1 MKFAAIIIFLA
12 GTNLAHAQN
21 DVATVIKSGVNNA
34 SALSEAYLSPM
45 GNTLGAGMNSSWYN
59 TAKPHKLLG
68 FDVTFNTNF
77 VMVPDVAKTYVF
89 DELDVTNL
97 ELTGTDDKAPT
108 IFGSKDDDLEATYSI
123 GTQDYTMNLP
133 PGLDFS
139 TIPIPDIRLG
149 LGLVK
154 GTEVN
159 ARFMPEYNI
168 WGKLEGKVNY
178 YGFGLKH
185 DLKQW
190 IPGIKA
196 IPILNISLQGA
207 YSKFAFT
214 SEFSDPVY
222 PDYGNMNYNPDDYED
237 QGLEFDANAFTA
249 NMIASVDL
257 PIISFYASGG
267 YNHAKT
273 NMMFNG
279 NFGFPALDDNGLYI
293 SKIKDPIDIESKHN
307 DWQGKVGMKLKLAI
321 IHIHAGYTVAEYPVI
336 STGVGI
342 SFR

>member
-1 MKFAAIIIFLA
+1 
-12 GTNLAHAQN
+12 
-21 DVATVIKSGVNNA
+21 
-34 SALSEAYLSPM
+34 M
-45 GNTLGAGMNSSWYN
+45 GNTIGAGMNSSWYN

-77 VMVPDVAKTYVF
+77 VMVPDVAKTYNF
-89 DELDVTNL
+89 DEQDVTNL
-97 ELTGTDDKAPT
+97 ELTDTEDKAPT
-108 IFGSKDDDLEATYSI
+108 VFGDKKNMPEAIYYLEDPNNNRVDIDTFA
-123 GTQDYTMNLP
+123 LP

-139 TIPIPDIRLG
+139 TVPIPDIRLG

-154 GTEVN
+154 GTEIDV
-159 ARFMPEYNI
+159 RFMPEYNI

-196 IPILNISLQGA
+196 IPILNLSLQGA
-207 YSKFAFT
+207 YSKFSFT
-214 SEFSDPVY
+214 SEFSDPIY
-222 PDYGNMNYNPDDYED
+222 PDYANLSYDPEDYED
-237 QGLEFDANAFTA
+237 QGLEFDADAFTA

-257 PIISFYASGG
+257 PFIAFYASGG

-279 NFGFPALDDNGLYI
+279 NYGFPALDENNNLYI
-293 SKIKDPIDIESKHN
+293 DNIKDPIDIESKHN
-307 DWQGKVGMKLKLAI
+307 DWHGKIGMKFKLAVV
-321 IHIHAGYTVAEYPVI
+321 HLHAGYTLAEYPVI